1 MLQAVACVRRSRRH
15 LNSDVK
21 PVVTTTTYQNV
32 VASERRISDHY
43 RRQRSSQRAKVRCI
57 RFIVNAARLRRVLV
71 TGNNAMTTE
80 HPPLAAM
87 RTQDVCRRLN
97 VSRETLRRWRAS
109 GHFPEPQL
117 LGPRSLAWDSGVI
130 DAWLNAR
137 PTVSS
142 QGGQGNE

>member
-80 HPPLAAM
+80 HPPPGRDANPRCLPSAQRVTRNTSTLARIRPLSGASTSWPALVSLGF
-87 RTQDVCRRLN
+87 RRYRRLAQC
-97 VSRETLRRWRAS
+97 STHRFFARRA
-109 GHFPEPQL
+109 
-117 LGPRSLAWDSGVI
+117 
-130 DAWLNAR
+130 
-137 PTVSS
+137 
-142 QGGQGNE
+142 GQ